1 MKKAL
6 LILFFN
12 CLFFNVFAQKQVPS
26 IKEGT
31 VLTFDAYSKGLGQHI
46 TLNLKVNN
54 LAGDPLKLQW
64 SVEGYGTGTFEI
76 TSKAIAE
83 GTKLVIKQPDP
94 DGVTTL
100 KDDETIAILSKA
112 TFKSLVNNKSFQL
125 NGQNYSVIAD
135 TATYKLNDKP
145 ADVFHAATENNKN
158 EIWVLNMPDFP
169 LVYHAKSVNRGI
181 EVTLIGVKE

>member
-1 MKKAL
+1 MKKVFFT
-6 LILFFN
+6 LIFCGLFIHIY
-12 CLFFNVFAQKQVPS
+12 AQKQVPS

-31 VLTFDAYSKGLGQHI
+31 ILTFDAYSKGLGQHI

-54 LAGDPLKLQW
+54 LAADPLKLQW
-64 SVEGYGTGTFEI
+64 SVEGYGTGVFEI
-76 TSKAIAE
+76 TSKALAE

-100 KDDETIAILSKA
+100 KDDETIGIISKT
-112 TFKSLVNNKSFQL
+112 TFKNLVNNKTFQL
-125 NGQNYSVIAD
+125 NGQNYNVIVD
-135 TATYKLNDKP
+135 TASYKLNGKSV
-145 ADVFHAATENNKN
+145 DVFYAVTENNKN